1 MSHNTALLCIII
13 PKTLANAIGKE
24 NITYVKWEGR
34 NLTVFIDDTKE
45 LSKKKTKKQKNS
57 WIYLVIKQDCRIQDE
72 CTKVNFF
79 LIYKE

>member
-1 MSHNTALLCIII
+1 MFFTTNTRNKTRMSHNTALLCIII

-45 LSKKKTKKQKNS
+45 LSKKNKKNKKTPGS
-57 WIYLVIKQDCRIQDE
+57 
-72 CTKVNFF
+72 T
-79 LIYKE
+79 